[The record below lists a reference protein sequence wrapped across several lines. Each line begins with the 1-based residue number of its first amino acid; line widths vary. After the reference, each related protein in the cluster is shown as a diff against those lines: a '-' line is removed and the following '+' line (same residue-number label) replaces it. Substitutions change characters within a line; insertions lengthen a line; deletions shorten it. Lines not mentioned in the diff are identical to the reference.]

1 VSERQNQ
8 TIDNVGRFTV
18 KEGRATPLTG
28 AELLVQQEVDR
39 RFCEAM
45 SRKDVDQVMSGV
57 WDSPDM
63 TFVDFE
69 GNVFRGPDNFRKV
82 VEGMFAQCESLRL
95 VIDEIS
101 HVRVGDAVFAV
112 GTATYDMQ
120 AQDGTSQQ
128 IRERWTDVRIQVDG
142 RWVMAMDHIHLL
154 PPLSP

>member
-1 VSERQNQ
+1 M
-8 TIDNVGRFTV
+8 
-18 KEGRATPLTG
+18 KEEQATSLTG
-28 AELLVQQEVDR
+28 ADLLVQQELDR

-45 SRKDVDQVMSGV
+45 SQKDIEQVMSGV

-82 VEGMFAQCESLRL
+82 VEGMFAQFESIRL
-95 VIDEIS
+95 VIDEVS

-142 RWVMAMDHIHLL
+142 RWVMALDHIHLL
-154 PPLSP
+154 ASPSP

>member
-1 VSERQNQ
+1 M
-8 TIDNVGRFTV
+8 
-18 KEGRATPLTG
+18 KEGQATSLTG
-28 AELLVQQEVDR
+28 ADLLVQQEFDR

-45 SRKDVDQVMSGV
+45 SQKDIEQVMSCV
-57 WDSPDM
+57 WDSPDL

-82 VEGMFAQCESLRL
+82 VEGMFAQSESLRL

-101 HVRVGDAVFAV
+101 HVRVGDAIFAV

-142 RWVMAMDHIHLL
+142 RWVCALDHIHLL
-154 PPLSP
+154 APPSP